1 MISLE
6 VKASTRVELNI
17 NPCSD
22 TFNNLQTIQIV
33 FNRFKSIDSKS
44 MSEKVRSMFADIAD
58 DYDKVNGI
66 LSFGIHNLWRT
77 KTVKESGAKEGDRV
91 LDCATGTG
99 DLALEFKQKVGRV
112 GYVMGTDFCS
122 EMIAHAPEKA
132 QKKGLEIDFEVA
144 DAMHLPYG
152 GATFDI
158 ASIAFG
164 IRNVD
169 DPIQALKEMARVV
182 KPGGRVVVLE
192 FGQPKGV
199 VGVPY
204 RFYSKHVM
212 PAVGGWIS
220 GNREAY
226 TYLPETSAAFPAG
239 DRFLELM
246 KDSGVFSSSKAVSL
260 TGGIAYVYVGTVAD
274 NSYI

>member
-1 MISLE
+1 
-6 VKASTRVELNI
+6 
-17 NPCSD
+17 
-22 TFNNLQTIQIV
+22 
-33 FNRFKSIDSKS
+33 

-99 DLALEFKQKVGRV
+99 DLALEFKQKVGMD

-152 GATFDI
+152 DATFDI